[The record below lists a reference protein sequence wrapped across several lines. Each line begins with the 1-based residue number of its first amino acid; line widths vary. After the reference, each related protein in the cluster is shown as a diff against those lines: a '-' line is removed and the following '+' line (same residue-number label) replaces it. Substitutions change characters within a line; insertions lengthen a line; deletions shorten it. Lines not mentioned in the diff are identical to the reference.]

1 MTTTQHFTI
10 RVYGLLINRLNEIL
24 LADEYWFGQ
33 PMTKFPGGGL
43 IPGEGTID
51 CLKRE
56 FQEELGVEPEKIQH
70 FYTTDFYQPTALIS
84 PPRQLISIYYTVEVP
99 NHSAIQVASKPFDFE
114 YREGAM
120 AFRWLPLDQLTPEHL
135 TFPID
140 KIVAGMIKNGEHT
153 G

>member
-1 MTTTQHFTI
+1 MIDKEQVVI
-10 RVYGLLINRLNEIL
+10 RVYGILINSQSEVL

-56 FQEELGVEPEKIQH
+56 FLEELGLQPHNIRH
-70 FYTTDFYQPTALIS
+70 FYTTDFFQSTELLVPS
-84 PPRQLISIYYTVEVP
+84 RQLLSIYY
-99 NHSAIQVASKPFDFE
+99 QVDLQGHETIGVKSTRYDFDFV
-114 YREGAM
+114 EGSM
-120 AFRWLPLDQLTPEHL
+120 VFRWVPLSGLTSADV

-140 KIVAGMIKNGEHT
+140 KKVVSMLVEKFRH
-153 G
+153 